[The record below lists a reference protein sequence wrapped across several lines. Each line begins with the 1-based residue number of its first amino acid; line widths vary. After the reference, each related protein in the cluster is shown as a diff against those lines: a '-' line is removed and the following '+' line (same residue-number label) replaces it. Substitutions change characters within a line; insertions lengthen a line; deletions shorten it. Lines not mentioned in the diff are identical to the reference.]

1 LGTDGLCFY
10 LGQVGEA
17 RGLGS
22 GSLGEA
28 SSITG
33 LHIVGQV
40 ILGHTRSWQVKGQLP
55 NIHKSQRALLDCFL
69 GGALH
74 IRLACICSW
83 QLQCNTFC
91 VGTTA
96 TTSLNAVA
104 F

>member
-1 LGTDGLCFY
+1 MFAKLRTDGLCLY
-10 LGQVGEA
+10 LGQVGET

-40 ILGHTRSWQVKGQLP
+40 ILGYIGSWQVKGQLP
-55 NIHKSQRALLDCFL
+55 NIHESQGALLNCLFSS
-69 GGALH
+69 ALH

-83 QLQCNTFC
+83 QLQ
-91 VGTTA
+91 
-96 TTSLNAVA
+96 
-104 F
+104 